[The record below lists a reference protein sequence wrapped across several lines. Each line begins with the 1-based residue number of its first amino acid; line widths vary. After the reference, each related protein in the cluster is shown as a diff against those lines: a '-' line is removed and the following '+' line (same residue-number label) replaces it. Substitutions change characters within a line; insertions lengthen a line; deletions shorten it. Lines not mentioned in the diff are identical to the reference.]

1 MEAMDGRAAARPEER
16 GAAVVEFAIV
26 LPLLVMLLLGIVEF
40 SLMYNRQQAL
50 HAAAREGGR
59 VAALETSPNDD
70 ITSAIDAALSGTSFD
85 SARVIAISTDR
96 PSIDPDRPCHD
107 NQGATVT
114 VTVSANS
121 AVDIPFWN
129 NITVGLT
136 GKAAF
141 RCE

>member
-1 MEAMDGRAAARPEER
+1 MQFRSRGQRVSDER

-26 LPLLVMLLLGIVEF
+26 FPLLVMFLLGIVQF

-59 VAALETSPNDD
+59 VASIPTSTQSD
-70 ITSAIDAALSGTSFD
+70 ITAAVDAALDGTPFD
-85 SARVIAISTDR
+85 SSRVITISPNTTQ
-96 PSIDPDRPCHD
+96 PCLD

-114 VTVSANS
+114 VTVKADSDL
-121 AVDIPFWN
+121 DIPFWKSTSMN
-129 NITVGLT
+129 LT
-136 GKAAF
+136 GKGAF

>member
-1 MEAMDGRAAARPEER
+1 MQIRSRDQELSEER

-26 LPLLVMLLLGIVEF
+26 LPLLVMFLLGIVQF

-59 VAALETSPNDD
+59 VAAIPTSTQTD
-70 ITSAIDAALSGTSFD
+70 ITDAVDAALAGTPFD
-85 SARVIAISTDR
+85 STRVITISPNSTQ
-96 PSIDPDRPCHD
+96 PCLD

-114 VTVSANS
+114 IAVTADSNL
-121 AVDIPFWN
+121 DIPFWDN
-129 NITVGLT
+129 TTLNLT
-136 GKAAF
+136 GKGAF

>member
-1 MEAMDGRAAARPEER
+1 MQIRSRGQGVSEER

-26 LPLLVMLLLGIVEF
+26 FPLLVMFLLGIVQF

-59 VAALETSPNDD
+59 VAAIPTSTQDD
-70 ITSAIDAALSGTSFD
+70 ITDAIDAALTGTEFD
-85 SARVIAISTDR
+85 STRVVTIS
-96 PSIDPDRPCHD
+96 PSASQPCLD

-114 VTVSANS
+114 VTVTADSS
-121 AVDIPFWN
+121 LDIPFWKSTSMN
-129 NITVGLT
+129 LT
-136 GKAAF
+136 GKGAF

>member
-1 MEAMDGRAAARPEER
+1 MQIRSRGQVLPDER

-26 LPLLVMLLLGIVEF
+26 LPLLVMFLLGIIQF

-59 VAALETSPNDD
+59 VAAIPTSTQDD
-70 ITSAIDAALSGTSFD
+70 ITDAVDGALAGTAFD
-85 SARVIAISTDR
+85 SARVVTISPNTFQ
-96 PSIDPDRPCHD
+96 PCLD

-114 VTVSANS
+114 VTVTADSDL
-121 AVDIPFWN
+121 DIPFWN
-129 NITVGLT
+129 STSIDLT
-136 GKAAF
+136 GKGSF

>member
-1 MEAMDGRAAARPEER
+1 MQVRSRGPRVSDER

-26 LPLLVMLLLGIVEF
+26 FPLLVMFLLGIVQF

-59 VAALETSPNDD
+59 VASIPTSTQSD
-70 ITSAIDAALSGTSFD
+70 ITAAVDAALAGTPFD
-85 SARVIAISTDR
+85 SSRVITVS
-96 PSIDPDRPCHD
+96 PSSSQPCLD

-114 VTVSANS
+114 VTVTADSQL
-121 AVDIPFWN
+121 DIPFWES
-129 NITVGLT
+129 TTMSLT
-136 GKAAF
+136 GKGAF